1 MKKQQT
7 VRGIPHWGKFKDAVR
22 DMRVAAAN
30 LKDKGMLNHSE
41 ATDYLAT
48 TIEEGM
54 KFYVPDVSNIISNKD
69 LSPPFDGKEHMPFRL
84 PYPVTILL
92 SNCNLTADEDGTG
105 ITGDGMLV
113 KYNKD
118 WKEKGRPDKMPTHKI
133 SILAQMEQQQG
144 DLSIKCA
151 SVVYAP
157 YVKTWICLPVIVNF
171 SFRNPVNESDK
182 FGYTVSWNP
191 DKYTAAYFEHLFNT
205 GMSEDEA
212 DQLRDDYYDDFISM
226 ATLCKLLEINDCKQ
240 VPVNVPPKLAK
251 KHAKRGETGNY
262 DYKVLS
268 IGGEVW
274 DSPYLGGGNGGGG
287 GTKRSHMR
295 RGHIRTYQT
304 GKKVWINSTYVHGNK
319 EGFVEKDYRLKGGG
333 DAE

>member
-22 DMRVAAAN
+22 DMRNAAAN
-30 LKDKGMLNHSE
+30 LEAKGMMNHSE
-41 ATDYLAT
+41 ATEYLAA

-54 KFYVPDVSNIISNKD
+54 KFYVPDVRNIISDKD
-69 LSPPFDGKEHMPFRL
+69 LSPPFDGKEYMPFRL
-84 PYPVTILL
+84 PYPITILL
-92 SNCNLTADEDGTG
+92 SNCTLSNEEFGSSSFNA
-105 ITGDGMLV
+105 
-113 KYNKD
+113 YNEE
-118 WKEKGRPDKMPTHKI
+118 WKAAGRPDKMDTYKI
-133 SILAQMEQQQG
+133 SILAQLEQQEG

-157 YVKTWICLPVIVNF
+157 HVKTWICLPVIVNF
-171 SFRNPVNESDK
+171 SFVNPVTETDK
-182 FGYTVSWNP
+182 FGYTLSWNP
-191 DKYTAAYFEHLFNT
+191 DKYTAAYFEHLFST
-205 GMSEDEA
+205 GMTEDEA
-212 DQLRDDYYDDFISM
+212 DELRDDYKDDFFSM

-251 KHAKRGETGNY
+251 KHAKRGETANY

-287 GTKRSHMR
+287 GAKRSHMR
-295 RGHIRTYQT
+295 RGHIRTYQN
-304 GKKVWINSTYVHGNK
+304 GKKVWINSTYVHGNR